1 MLKSMRIGRKLLLSF
16 ICLLVLTMIVG
27 RVGKSGMDTISVNM
41 DHVQSVNNILTQF
54 NTARIHEQRFALTS
68 DKQDADALRSALA
81 KLKNQGVGLSSALK
95 DKEAKS
101 KVRQALTD
109 AESYF
114 TAFNNYARISG
125 LREQSMEQMKDSSND
140 AFKEIKGLQSA
151 LNDILENTIA
161 SRNQYK
167 DEYDYQDD
175 LANVME
181 QLGYTQTISLL
192 FLNAR
197 KFEKEHIIS
206 RDETFLERA
215 RKSIKNMLTLA
226 QRLEDS
232 FDDEDNIAMTQ
243 EARAQ
248 ILKYQQNFENHADQ
262 MTEQQQLNKEMHH
275 SAMNAQEACLAA
287 LSAIK
292 KGSEDSLSQA
302 NIILISIS
310 ALAIII
316 GLILAIRI
324 SRGISIPLTRTVE
337 MLDALENGHID
348 TRLNLDRGDE
358 IGQLAKTMDRFA
370 ESLNT
375 EVVDPLNRLASG
387 NLDFDVHPH
396 DERDLLR
403 TALKKL
409 GDDMNNIMLEVQMA
423 GEQIN
428 SGSSQ
433 VSDSSQ
439 DLSQGATEQASSLE
453 EISSSLQELSS
464 QTTQNADSANDA
476 SKLTEQVQT
485 NAEQGRDQM
494 GSMNKAMAD
503 INEASQN
510 ISKIIKVIDEIAFQ
524 TNLLALNA
532 AVEAARAGQ
541 HGKGFAVVAEE
552 VRNLA
557 ARSAKA
563 AQETTELIEGSVAKA
578 AVGAD
583 IAKKTAESLEK
594 IVTGVTEA
602 TTLASQIARA
612 STEQAQGIS
621 QISIGVSQI
630 DDVTQQNT
638 ACAEE
643 TAAAAEELRS
653 QADTLQHLLSR
664 FALRQGSAT
673 SFAFDDE
680 VFSMPTQPP
689 AAKVQPALEQPAR
702 AAQPPQQQ
710 PAALAATAIDD
721 GDEVWGGTSS
731 TSAPVKIALDDD
743 EFGKY

>member
-41 DHVQSVNNILTQF
+41 DHVQSVNDILTQF

-68 DKQDADALRSALA
+68 DKQDAETLRSALA
-81 KLKNQGVGLSSALK
+81 QLKNQGVALSNELK

-101 KVRQALTD
+101 KVSQALTD
-109 AESYF
+109 AESYY

-140 AFKEIKGLQSA
+140 AFKEIKGLETA
-151 LNDILENTIA
+151 LNEILEDTIA
-161 SRNQYK
+161 SRDQYE

-175 LANVME
+175 LAYVME

-206 RDETFLERA
+206 LDEKFLERA
-215 RKSIKNMLTLA
+215 RKSIKNMLILA

-248 ILKYQQNFENHADQ
+248 ILKYQQNFENHANQ
-262 MTEQQQLNKEMHH
+262 MTEQQQLNKEMHN

-292 KGSEDSLSQA
+292 KGSEKSLSQA

-310 ALAIII
+310 ALAVII

-337 MLDALENGHID
+337 MLDALENGHIN

-370 ESLNT
+370 DSLNT
-375 EVVDPLNRLASG
+375 EVVEPLNRLASG

-464 QTTQNADSANDA
+464 QTTHNADSANDA

-578 AVGAD
+578 EAGAE

-664 FALRQGSAT
+664 FTLRQGSAP
-673 SFAFDDE
+673 SFALNDE
-680 VFSMPTQPP
+680 AFSMPTQTP
-689 AAKVQPALEQPAR
+689 AAKVQPALEQPPQAE
-702 AAQPPQQQ
+702 QPPQQQ
-710 PAALAATAIDD
+710 PAAAAATIDIGD
-721 GDEVWGGTSS
+721 NDEVWGGAS
-731 TSAPVKIALDDD
+731 TSGPVKIALDDD

>member
-27 RVGKSGMDTISVNM
+27 WVGKSGMNTISGNM
-41 DHVQSVNNILTQF
+41 EHVQSVNDILAHF
-54 NTARIHEQRFALTS
+54 NSARIHEQRFALTS
-68 DKQDADALRSALA
+68 SKQEADALQSALA
-81 KLKNQGVGLSSALK
+81 QLKNQGAVL
-95 DKEAKS
+95 KS
-101 KVRQALTD
+101 KLNDAETKNKVDQALTD
-109 AESYF
+109 AESYLK
-114 TAFNNYARISG
+114 AFNDYARISG

-140 AFKEIKGLQSA
+140 AFKEIKSLETA
-151 LNDILENTIA
+151 LNDILEETIA
-161 SRNQYK
+161 SRNKYQ

-175 LANVME
+175 LAYVME

-215 RKSIKNMLTLA
+215 RKSIGNMLTVA
-226 QRLEDS
+226 QRLVDS

-243 EARAQ
+243 EARSQ
-248 ILKYQQNFENHADQ
+248 ILKYQQNFENHAAQ
-262 MTEQQQLNKEMHH
+262 MAEQQQLNKEMHR
-275 SAMNAQEACLAA
+275 SAMNANEACLGA
-287 LSAIK
+287 LAAIK
-292 KGSEDSLSQA
+292 KSSGDSLSQA
-302 NIILISIS
+302 NIVLIAIS
-310 ALAIII
+310 SLAIII

-324 SRGISIPLTRTVE
+324 SRGISLPLTRTVE

-370 ESLNT
+370 DSLNT
-375 EVVDPLNRLASG
+375 EVVKPLNQLASG
-387 NLDFDVHPH
+387 NLNFDVHPH
-396 DERDLLR
+396 DEQDLLR

-494 GSMNKAMAD
+494 ESMNKAMAD

-578 AVGAD
+578 QAGAD
-583 IAKKTAESLEK
+583 IAKHTAESLEK

-653 QADTLQHLLSR
+653 QADTLQHLLQR
-664 FALRQGSAT
+664 FSLRQGSTT
-673 SFAFDDE
+673 SFNLDE
-680 VFSMPTQPP
+680 TAFSMPPQKP
-689 AAKVQPALEQPAR
+689 ATKPQPAL
-702 AAQPPQQQ
+702 AQSAKTTQQ
-710 PAALAATAIDD
+710 PQPVQKAAAP
-721 GDEVWGGTSS
+721 
-731 TSAPVKIALDDD
+731 SAPVNNEEDNWGGAGTNEPVQIALDDD

>member
-27 RVGKSGMDTISVNM
+27 RVGKSGMDTISGNM
-41 DHVQSVNNILTQF
+41 DHVQSVNDILTLF

-68 DKQDADALRSALA
+68 NKNEAEALRNTLSQLQ
-81 KLKNQGVGLSSALK
+81 NQGATLKTSLK
-95 DKEAKS
+95 DKETQN
-101 KVRQALTD
+101 KVSQALSD
-109 AESYF
+109 ASSYL
-114 TAFNNYARISG
+114 TAFNDFVRISV

-140 AFKEIKGLQSA
+140 AFKEIKKLESE
-151 LNDILENTIA
+151 LNDILDETIT
-161 SRNQYK
+161 SRDQYS
-167 DEYDYQDD
+167 DADDYQDD
-175 LANVME
+175 LAYVME

-215 RKSIKNMLTLA
+215 RKSINNMLTLA

-232 FDDEDNIAMTQ
+232 FDDQDNVAMTRQ
-243 EARAQ
+243 ARTQ
-248 ILKYQQNFENHADQ
+248 ILKYQQNFEGHADQ
-262 MTEQQQLNKEMHH
+262 MAQQEKLNEEMSQ
-275 SAMNAQEACLAA
+275 SAVNAREACLAA
-287 LSAIK
+287 LTAIK
-292 KGSEDSLSQA
+292 TDSEESLSQA
-302 NIILISIS
+302 NILLIAIS
-310 ALAIII
+310 ALSVII
-316 GLILAIRI
+316 GLLLAIRI

-337 MLDALENGHID
+337 MIDALENGHLH
-348 TRLNLDRGDE
+348 TRLNLDREDE

-370 ESLNT
+370 ASLDS
-375 EVVDPLNRLASG
+375 EVVEPLNRLASG
-387 NLDFDVHPH
+387 NLNFDVHPH
-396 DERDLLR
+396 DEQDRLR

-439 DLSQGATEQASSLE
+439 ALSQGATEQASSLE

-476 SKLTEQVQT
+476 SKLTEQVQR
-485 NAEQGRDQM
+485 NAEQGRNQM
-494 GSMNKAMAD
+494 GSMNNAMAD

-578 AVGAD
+578 EAGAD
-583 IAKKTAESLEK
+583 IAKKTADSLEK
-594 IVTGVTEA
+594 IVSGVTEA
-602 TTLASQIARA
+602 TTLVSQIARA

-621 QISIGVSQI
+621 QITIGVSQI

-664 FALRQGSAT
+664 FSLRQGGRG
-673 SFAFDDE
+673 
-680 VFSMPTQPP
+680 FSMSDEMFSAPP
-689 AAKVQPALEQPAR
+689 KVAKQRAISAPAPKPA
-702 AAQPPQQQ
+702 
-710 PAALAATAIDD
+710 PAPSDD
-721 GDEVWGGTSS
+721 FDLDDNWGGGGDSNVQIS
-731 TSAPVKIALDDD
+731 LDDD
-743 EFGKY
+743 DFGKY

>member
-41 DHVQSVNNILTQF
+41 DHVQSVNDILAHF

-68 DKQDADALRSALA
+68 SKQEADALQSALA
-81 KLKNQGVGLSSALK
+81 QLKNQGAALK
-95 DKEAKS
+95 S
-101 KVRQALTD
+101 KLNDAETKNKVDQALTD
-109 AESYF
+109 AESYLK
-114 TAFNNYARISG
+114 AFNNYARISG
-125 LREQSMEQMKDSSND
+125 LRDQSMEQMKDSSND
-140 AFKEIKGLQSA
+140 AFKAIKGLETA
-151 LNDILENTIA
+151 LNDILEETIA
-161 SRNQYK
+161 SRDKYQ

-175 LANVME
+175 LAYVME

-206 RDETFLERA
+206 LDEKFLERA
-215 RKSIKNMLTLA
+215 RKSIGNMLTVA
-226 QRLEDS
+226 QRLVDS

-243 EARAQ
+243 EARSQ
-248 ILKYQQNFENHADQ
+248 ILKYQQNFENHAAQ
-262 MTEQQQLNKEMHH
+262 MAEQQQLNKEMHA
-275 SAMNAQEACLAA
+275 SAMNANEACLGA
-287 LSAIK
+287 LAAIK
-292 KGSEDSLSQA
+292 KGSGESLSQA
-302 NIILISIS
+302 NIVLIAIS
-310 ALAIII
+310 SLAIII

-324 SRGISIPLTRTVE
+324 SRGISLPLTRTVE

-370 ESLNT
+370 DSLNT
-375 EVVDPLNRLASG
+375 EVVEPLNQLASG
-387 NLDFDVHPH
+387 NLNFDVHPH

-464 QTTQNADSANDA
+464 QTTHNADSANDA

-494 GSMNKAMAD
+494 ESMNKAMAD

-578 AVGAD
+578 QAGAD
-583 IAKKTAESLEK
+583 IAKHTAESLEK

-653 QADTLQHLLSR
+653 QADTLQHLLQR
-664 FALRQGSAT
+664 FSLRQGGTT
-673 SFAFDDE
+673 SFDLDDAA
-680 VFSMPTQPP
+680 FSMPPQKP
-689 AAKVQPALEQPAR
+689 ATKPQPALAQPAQT
-702 AAQPPQQQ
+702 AQQ
-710 PAALAATAIDD
+710 PVKKAAAP
-721 GDEVWGGTSS
+721 
-731 TSAPVKIALDDD
+731 SAPVNNEEDNWGGAGTNKPVQIALDDD